1 MARRARKQIGLTMR
15 ADLYNGLTKLAKEN
29 GQTTTHVLE
38 RAAEHYLQFVAPTQ
52 NTVRPEVMSHVRRSI
67 DKNRKLLKLLA
78 K

>member
-1 MARRARKQIGLTMR
+1 MATKTRKQVGLTMR

-29 GQTTTHVLE
+29 GQTTTYVLE

-52 NTVRPEVMSHVRRSI
+52 ETVRPEIMAQVRRSI

>member
-1 MARRARKQIGLTMR
+1 MATKARKQIGLTMR
-15 ADLYNGLTKLAKEN
+15 VDLYNGLTKLAKEN

-38 RAAEHYLQFVAPTQ
+38 QAAEHYLQFVAPTQ

-67 DKNRKLLKLLA
+67 DKNRDLLKLLA

>member
-1 MARRARKQIGLTMR
+1 MATKARKQIGLTMR
-15 ADLYNGLTKLAKEN
+15 ADLYKGLAKLAKEN

-38 RAAEHYLQFVAPTQ
+38 QAAEHYLQFVVPTQ

-67 DKNRKLLKLLA
+67 DKNRDLLKLLA

>member
-1 MARRARKQIGLTMR
+1 MATKARKQIGLTMR
-15 ADLYNGLTKLAKEN
+15 ADLYKSLTKLAKEN

-38 RAAEHYLQFVAPTQ
+38 QAAEHYLQFVAPTE

-67 DKNRKLLKLLA
+67 EKNRELLKLLA

>member
-1 MARRARKQIGLTMR
+1 MATKARKQIGLTMR
-15 ADLYNGLTKLAKEN
+15 ADLYKGLAKLAKEN

-38 RAAEHYLQFVAPTQ
+38 QAAEHYLEFVAPTQ

-67 DKNRKLLKLLA
+67 DKNRDLLKLLA

>member
-1 MARRARKQIGLTMR
+1 MATKARKQIGLTMR
-15 ADLYNGLTKLAKEN
+15 VDLYKGLTKLAKEN

-38 RAAEHYLQFVAPTQ
+38 QAAEHYLQFVAPTQ

-67 DKNRKLLKLLA
+67 DKNRDLLKLLA